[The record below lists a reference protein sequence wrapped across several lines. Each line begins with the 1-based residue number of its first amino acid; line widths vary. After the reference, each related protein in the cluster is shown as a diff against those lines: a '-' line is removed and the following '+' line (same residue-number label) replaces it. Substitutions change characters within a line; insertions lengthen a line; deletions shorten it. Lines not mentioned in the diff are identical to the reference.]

1 VKGRRGPGR
10 RGNTRDR
17 ARDRKRSTHERGCPL
32 AMEGISGLRERLIF
46 TERRRKRSWRPVGLP
61 HAKARSRITG
71 SDRGARG
78 TARSG
83 APAESCR
90 APTSMRACRSGFGV
104 VKRQVHRSRWSS
116 KLETARGC
124 MPVGQ
129 GRGVSLEEMPV
140 AHETRVLVVR
150 QWEAEVGRTHR
161 DRCPR
166 RAARQTVG
174 TAS

>member
-17 ARDRKRSTHERGCPL
+17 ARNWRRSTHERGCPL

-46 TERRRKRSWRPVGLP
+46 TERRRKRSWRPEGLS
-61 HAKARSRITG
+61 HAKARSRISG
-71 SDRGARG
+71 SDRDARG

-90 APTSMRACRSGFGV
+90 APTSMKAYRSGSGV
-104 VKRQVHRSRWSS
+104 VKRQVHRSPGH
-116 KLETARGC
+116 GC

-174 TAS
+174 TTS